1 MGKIRYGSMMSK
13 KIEQAVDLFK
23 SVYMKYGIFRLDWGK
38 GYVENTPNYCEALS
52 GKFSNIVGNSSFS
65 PRVRRVEYRVNEG
78 KYPYWTIPDSCYY
91 VLTLHPYVRDGV
103 TEVLKPQD
111 INEIRVD
118 KTNICRVDEREIVDM
133 VREFLSLTNEEVI
146 KKYLKDPSILSQA
159 SRDKL
164 AEVDRRNELIAQAEE
179 SLQEGKKL
187 DFELNIKPAR
197 NVRIREDLVI
207 M

>member
-38 GYVENTPNYCEALS
+38 GYVENTPNYSEALS
-52 GKFSNIVGNSSFS
+52 GNFSNIVGNSSFS